1 MTDLPTELRSLSKLD
16 HSDVLGEKMRDA
28 ADEIER
34 LRTQL
39 DNTRELL
46 PTAWTEGDCIDWE
59 EERMTDYVVKT
70 WHDANGTITA
80 ETVSHIDG
88 EDVGAQEVVDLIREQ
103 QAEIDRLRD
112 KLANA
117 VSETTLERL
126 VDLFEEYREFFG
138 MANSDF
144 PEDKP
149 QDKQCKYEEEFLDI
163 LCEYYGHDIG
173 PDQCGKPEHD
183 LCYRCRRRRVD
194 IEREVTDD

>member
-39 DNTRELL
+39 DNIRELL

-103 QAEIDRLRD
+103 QTEIERLRSEN
-112 KLANA
+112 NA
-117 VSETTLERL
+117 IAQQLMLTESQKHNVMADARRYRRTLDVMKFIGWYNPNTKRFCYYDEWDRYQETRNGYTLPVYVCEDVS
-126 VDLFEEYREFFG
+126 
-138 MANSDF
+138 
-144 PEDKP
+144 
-149 QDKQCKYEEEFLDI
+149 
-163 LCEYYGHDIG
+163 
-173 PDQCGKPEHD
+173 
-183 LCYRCRRRRVD
+183 
-194 IEREVTDD
+194 REVG

>member
-103 QAEIDRLRD
+103 QTEIERLRGENNAIAQQLMLTESQKHNVMED
-112 KLANA
+112 TQRYRRTLAALKFIGWYNPNA
-117 VSETTLERL
+117 KRFCYCHKKDRCEESPMGYTLP
-126 VDLFEEYREFFG
+126 VYVC
-138 MANSDF
+138 
-144 PEDKP
+144 ED
-149 QDKQCKYEEEFLDI
+149 I
-163 LCEYYGHDIG
+163 S
-173 PDQCGKPEHD
+173 
-183 LCYRCRRRRVD
+183 
-194 IEREVTDD
+194 REVTDE